1 MNREEIKE
9 ELLLDIKNNNLD
21 LDDYEERLFEYADSA
36 VPVYHYEI
44 VKEWQEMPAEYNDR
58 AQDDFGTEGGIFRLM
73 SNDIYLYALD
83 LYREVIEEIAEE
95 IKKSN
100 LVNKIEEDL
109 IKDAPDKE
117 SADWLKNSIDSGKII
132 IQFL

>member
-1 MNREEIKE
+1 MNKKEIKE

-21 LDDYEERLFEYADSA
+21 LDNYEERLYEYADSA
-36 VPVYHYEI
+36 VPAYHYEI
-44 VKEWQEMPAEYNDR
+44 IKEWQEMPAEYNDR

-73 SNDIYLYALD
+73 SNDIYIYALD

-95 IKKSN
+95 IKFQKN
-100 LVNKIEEDL
+100 LIEA
-109 IKDAPDKE
+109 APDKE
-117 SADWLKNSIDSGKII
+117 SGDWLQNSIDSGKVI